1 MKRKEKI
8 KWTEP
13 LLIET
18 FGLHRIVDPITDKL
32 KQWITVE
39 TEKLPQDTEKL
50 AELRKELIENVDF
63 WNEEELKMNFIA
75 PILNQFVK
83 YKSAHYNT
91 YFDRTIAATINDIPL
106 STEPDFMIAK
116 GILGLVRNPYFCF
129 HEYKRSKKNPDDPVA
144 QVLIAM
150 LIAQAT
156 NKNSN
161 PIYGVYNIGRD
172 WFFMLLEDK
181 TYTISK
187 SFDATEITDLIQI
200 VQILQKFKYIL
211 ETELLV

>member
-1 MKRKEKI
+1 MKKNGKI
-8 KWTEP
+8 KWSEP

-18 FGLHRIVDPITDKL
+18 FGLQRVVDPITDKL
-32 KQWITVE
+32 NQWITVE
-39 TEKLPQDTEKL
+39 TTDRLENM
-50 AELRKELIENVDF
+50 AELLVLRKDLIENVDF
-63 WNEEELKMNFIA
+63 WNEEELKMNFIS
-75 PILNQFVK
+75 PILHQFVR
-83 YKSAHYNT
+83 YKSTLYNT
-91 YFDRTIAATINDIPL
+91 YFDRTISAIVENVPL

-156 NKNSN
+156 NENNK
-161 PIYGVYNIGRD
+161 PIYGVFNIGRD
-172 WFFMLLEDK
+172 WFFMLLEHK
-181 TYTISK
+181 TYSISK
-187 SFDATEITDLIQI
+187 SFDATEIDDLIKI
-200 VQILQKFKYIL
+200 IQILNKFKHIL